1 MKSLLSILV
10 VAMAFNSYAQT
21 ETTATP
27 APATDTVTEQPL
39 TNTDP
44 AAAAAPNDA
53 TANAPAATTP
63 ETPAA
68 APAAPAKPV
77 VKKAAGT
84 SKVAAKKPEPPKSPW
99 AGSTYLDV
107 NRGANINYS
116 KLLDEDFPDQR
127 TEGSAEL
134 GISVKYKFSDKN
146 SMGVTQKIARDF
158 VKNPADNTKNEYN
171 FKNMTMSITHKSD
184 VTVLGSNKLAF
195 PVIITLPTNSDAR
208 AQGLRGG
215 IATDIVFSWDF
226 NPTFSF
232 SWETYGGL
240 GFYEPQDQEVAYSS
254 MMQKS
259 KLTTFN
265 EISLTMNLSDTVSI
279 WQKVNSSMRAVNL
292 SSLDQQGA
300 NMGLTSGVSLPG
312 PLGIGIDLYVSQVAP
327 LQGNGFGATKV
338 YDNNM
343 FKIYHEAQTSYGT
356 TLSKSF

>member
-39 TNTDP
+39 TGTDP
-44 AAAAAPNDA
+44 AAAAAPTDDSNA
-53 TANAPAATTP
+53 TP
-63 ETPAA
+63 

-99 AGSTYLDV
+99 GASTYLDV

-116 KLLDEDFPDQR
+116 KLLDQDYPDQR

-134 GISVKYKFSDKN
+134 GVSLKYKFSDKN
-146 SMGVTQKIARDF
+146 SWSLTQKISRDF
-158 VKNPADNTKNEYN
+158 VKNPADDTKNDYN
-171 FKNMTMSITHKSD
+171 VKNMTTSFTHKSD
-184 VTVLGSNKLAF
+184 LTFLGSNKIAF
-195 PVIITLPTNSDAR
+195 PLIITLPTNKDAR
-208 AQGLRGG
+208 AKGLQGGL
-215 IATDIVFSWDF
+215 ATDIVFSWDF

-232 SWETYGGL
+232 SWETYTGL
-240 GFYEPQDQEVAYSS
+240 GFYEPQDQDVAYSS
-254 MMQKS
+254 MLQKS
-259 KLTTFN
+259 NLTTFN
-265 EISLTMNLSDTVSI
+265 EIALTMNITDTVSV

-300 NMGLTSGVSLPG
+300 NIGLTSGISVPG
-312 PLGIGIDLYVSQVAP
+312 PLGIGIDIYVAQVAP
-327 LQGNGFGATKV
+327 LQGNGFGATQV
-338 YDNNM
+338 YSDNM